1 MICWLEMDLPLG
13 STTFSLH
20 HADCVAGLKHLDEE
34 GVDMVV
40 TSPPYNLGIDYSEY
54 DDGQGRDAYLDWTRE
69 WAGEVKRVL
78 AADGSLFLNV
88 GASPKNPLLPHQLAL
103 LFSEF
108 FVLQNTF
115 HWIKSITV
123 ERRDGELV
131 SVGHFKPINSK
142 RFVTDLH
149 EPVFHFTK
157 TGEVP
162 IDRLAVGV
170 PYQDKS
176 NVARWGHTEG
186 KDLRCRG
193 NTWFIPYQTITS
205 RKSDRPHPATFPVQ
219 LAEFAIRLHDKK
231 PEHITML
238 DPFVGIGHAALAA
251 AQMNIDR
258 FIGFDIDEGYLQEA
272 CERVGTEICRA
283 GAPPAA

>member
-1 MICWLEMDLPLG
+1 MAHLGAESVDL
-13 STTFSLH
+13 
-20 HADCVAGLKHLDEE
+20 
-34 GVDMVV
+34 VV
-40 TSPPYNLGIDYSEY
+40 TSPPYNLGIGYSEY
-54 DDGQGRDAYLDWTRE
+54 DDGQGRDAYLDWSRE

-78 AADGSLFLNV
+78 SEDGSLFLNV

-103 LFSEF
+103 LFSET

-131 SVGHFKPINSK
+131 SVGHFKTINSN
-142 RFVTDLH
+142 RFVTELH

-162 IDRLAVGV
+162 IDRLALGV

-193 NTWFIPYQTITS
+193 NTWFIPYQTIKS
-205 RKSDRPHPATFPVQ
+205 RETDRPHPATFPVQ
-219 LAEFAIRLHDKK
+219 LAEWCIRLTGGKA
-231 PEHITML
+231 PEMTML
-238 DPFVGIGHAALAA
+238 DPFLGIGHAAVAAENLGVGRFVGYEIDADYLAVA
-251 AQMNIDR
+251 CDKVGVVAHVES
-258 FIGFDIDEGYLQEA
+258 GEA
-272 CERVGTEICRA
+272 REEVS
-283 GAPPAA
+283 